1 MQKMRRQMMEKR
13 KAMETSR
20 DTSSGGDSNGTSL
33 NDVGDGDKKAK
44 EGRGKKKA
52 AAVDDGDDGVDDRTA
67 GWRADDDTDREKETR
82 KAIRERAKEYESLRE
97 ELKAKHRAVK
107 VMTGEERIKY
117 DAVSNVDCQ
126 LAIVGTGSLHEKY
139 CFY

>member
-52 AAVDDGDDGVDDRTA
+52 AAVGDGDDDRMA